1 MAPPPAVRRPE
12 AEHVVTLPFIRS
24 KTAAPADDSAAL
36 ADPTTL
42 TARLRRMGQGLALPI
57 AAMPAAGLLLR
68 LGQDDLLG
76 RYPALH
82 TTAAVISGAGAA
94 VLDYLPALFAVG
106 IALGLNRAKDVAG
119 PVLACLI
126 SYLVLAKVILVLNPL
141 PADQLDAP
149 PARWPYGALAGI
161 VGALLAMAIWKRV
174 TTGRRR
180 IPPFA
185 AYGIV
190 ALAAITAGTL
200 LGLAY
205 PTVERALTASAAAV
219 TDHAVLGG
227 GVFGFLNRLLG
238 PIGLH
243 QPLNAVVWY
252 LTGDCG
258 NGIKGDVPCFIQQ
271 HDPDAGVFMGG
282 FFPVYMAGLPAAAL
296 AMWRSALPEHRRR
309 VGALLLPAAAICSL
323 AGVTEPIELT
333 FAFVAFPLYVVHA
346 VLTGLSLALVNLLD
360 IHTGFVF
367 SAGVIDYVLN
377 YSISHR
383 PLLLLP
389 LALAYGALYYG
400 IFRFAI
406 TRFDLRTPGRT
417 PTAPDALRRESPAG
431 AQPPHQHRIN
441 TTEGE
446 RS

>member
-1 MAPPPAVRRPE
+1 M
-12 AEHVVTLPFIRS
+12 VTLPFTRP
-24 KTAAPADDSAAL
+24 KTAPPDDGNAAPD
-36 ADPTTL
+36 DPTTL

-76 RYPALH
+76 RYQHLH
-82 TTAAVISGAGAA
+82 TAAAIISGAGAA
-94 VLDYLPALFAVG
+94 VLDHLPALFAVG

-126 SYLVLAKVILVLNPL
+126 SYLVLAKVVLVLNPL
-141 PADQLDAP
+141 PADQVDAP

-180 IPPFA
+180 IPLFA

-205 PTVERALTASAAAV
+205 PTVERVLTASAAAV
-219 TDHAVLGG
+219 SNHAVLGG

-252 LTGDCG
+252 LSGDCG
-258 NGIKGDVPCFIQQ
+258 GGVKGDVPCFIQE
-271 HDPDAGVFMGG
+271 HSPDAGVFMGG

-333 FAFVAFPLYVVHA
+333 FAFVAFPLYLVHA
-346 VLTGLSLALVNLLD
+346 VLTGLSLAIVNFLD
-360 IHTGFVF
+360 IHAGFVF
-367 SAGVIDYVLN
+367 SAGAIDYVLN
-377 YSISHR
+377 YSISQR

-406 TRFDLRTPGRT
+406 TRFNLRTPGRT
-417 PTAPDALRRESPAG
+417 PAATNAAPDDSPPVPEPG
-431 AQPPHQHRIN
+431 
-441 TTEGE
+441 
-446 RS
+446 S

>member
-1 MAPPPAVRRPE
+1 MTLSSLTRRTVGLSRTVQPPSADGPPPVDE
-12 AEHVVTLPFIRS
+12 GSTLVS
-24 KTAAPADDSAAL
+24 
-36 ADPTTL
+36 
-42 TARLRRMGQGLALPI
+42 RLRRMGQGLALPI

-76 RYPALH
+76 RVERFH
-82 TTAAVISGAGAA
+82 TAAAVISGAGSA
-94 VLDYLPALFAVG
+94 VLDYLPALFAIG
-106 IALGLNRAKDVAG
+106 IALGLNRTKDVAG

-141 PADQLDAP
+141 PTDHLDAP
-149 PARWPYGALAGI
+149 PARWPYGVLAGI
-161 VGALLAMAIWKRV
+161 IGALLAMWVWKHV
-174 TTGRRR
+174 AMGRRR
-180 IPPFA
+180 TPPFL

-190 ALAAITAGTL
+190 AAAAIIVGSL

-205 PTVERALTASAAAV
+205 PAVERALTASAAAV
-219 TDHAVLGG
+219 SEHAVVGG
-227 GVFGFLNRLLG
+227 GVFGFLSRLLG

-258 NGIKGDVPCFIQQ
+258 GGVKGDVPCFIQK
-271 HDPDAGVFMGG
+271 HDPHAGVFMGG

-333 FAFVAFPLYVVHA
+333 FVFVAFPLYLVHA
-346 VLTGLSLALVNLLD
+346 VLTGISLALVNLLD
-360 IHTGFVF
+360 IHSGFVF
-367 SAGVIDYVLN
+367 SAGAIDYVLN
-377 YSISHR
+377 YSISRR

-389 LALAYGALYYG
+389 LALAYGVLYYG

-406 TRFDLRTPGRT
+406 TRFNLRTPGRASA
-417 PTAPDALRRESPAG
+417 PTDKSS
-431 AQPPHQHRIN
+431 
-441 TTEGE
+441 TEGSAE
-446 RS
+446 SNP